1 MEHSLSRPQV
11 ARPWR
16 TATIVASAV
25 AALELAFLVALG
37 LPMLGRAV
45 AEDVRSAAET
55 HVLAPAPKPAPAS
68 AKAEEAP
75 AAPLPRADTSVVVLN
90 GNGRTGAAG
99 AAADRVHE
107 LGYLVAGT
115 GNAGRSDYART
126 IVMFRPGRK
135 AEAQRLAKDVGAKVV
150 GPLDGLRLRDLMGA
164 QVAIILG
171 SD

>member
-1 MEHSLSRPQV
+1 MEHSLPRPQ
-11 ARPWR
+11 AARRPWR

-25 AALELAFLVALG
+25 AALELALLVALG

-45 AEDVRSAAET
+45 ASDVRTAAEER
-55 HVLAPAPKPAPAS
+55 VLAPA
-68 AKAEEAP
+68 AKP
-75 AAPLPRADTSVVVLN
+75 AAPKAEAAPTPPLARADTAVVVLN

-126 IVMFRPGRK
+126 IVMYRPGRK
-135 AEAQRLAKDVGAKVV
+135 AEGQRLAKDIGAKVV

-164 QVAIILG
+164 QVAVILG

>member
-1 MEHSLSRPQV
+1 MEHSLPRPQV

-25 AALELAFLVALG
+25 AALELALLVALG

-45 AEDVRSAAET
+45 ADDVRSAAET
-55 HVLAPAPKPAPAS
+55 HVLAPAPKPLP
-68 AKAEEAP
+68 AKAEAP
-75 AAPLPRADTSVVVLN
+75 TAPLPRADTSVVVLN

-126 IVMFRPGRK
+126 IVMYRPGRK
-135 AEAQRLAKDVGAKVV
+135 AEGQRLAKDIGAKVV

>member
-1 MEHSLSRPQV
+1 
-11 ARPWR
+11 
-16 TATIVASAV
+16 
-25 AALELAFLVALG
+25 
-37 LPMLGRAV
+37 
-45 AEDVRSAAET
+45 
-55 HVLAPAPKPAPAS
+55 VLAPAPKPPPA
-68 AKAEEAP
+68 KTEAR

-126 IVMFRPGRK
+126 IVMYRPGRK
-135 AEAQRLAKDVGAKVV
+135 AEGQRLAKDIGAKVV

>member
-1 MEHSLSRPQV
+1 MEHSL
-11 ARPWR
+11 PWR
-16 TATIVASAV
+16 RATIVVSGV
-25 AALELAFLVALG
+25 AAIELAILVAIG
-37 LPMLGRAV
+37 LPMLGSAV
-45 AEDVRSAAET
+45 ADNVRTAAEER
-55 HVLAPAPKPAPAS
+55 VLAPVPKPAAP
-68 AKAEEAP
+68 KAEEAT
-75 AAPLPRADTSVVVLN
+75 APPLSRADTSVVVLN

-99 AAADRVHE
+99 AAADSVHE

-126 IVMFRPGRK
+126 IVMYRPGRE

-164 QVAIILG
+164 QVAVILG

>member
-1 MEHSLSRPQV
+1 MEHSLPRPEV
-11 ARPWR
+11 TRRWR

-25 AALELAFLVALG
+25 AALELALLAVLG

-45 AEDVRSAAET
+45 ADNVRTAAEE
-55 HVLAPAPKPAPAS
+55 HVLAPPPEAPPP
-68 AKAEEAP
+68 KAEAP

-126 IVMFRPGRK
+126 IVMYRPGRK
-135 AEAQRLAKDVGAKVV
+135 SEARRLAKDIGAKVV

-164 QVAIILG
+164 QVAVILG

>member
-1 MEHSLSRPQV
+1 MEHSLPRQHV

-25 AALELAFLVALG
+25 AAIELALLLALG

-45 AEDVRSAAET
+45 ADDVRTAAAERA
-55 HVLAPAPKPAPAS
+55 LAPAPKPVTP
-68 AKAEEAP
+68 KAQET
-75 AAPLPRADTSVVVLN
+75 AAPPLARADTSVVVLN

-99 AAADRVHE
+99 AAADRMHE

-126 IVMFRPGRK
+126 IVMYRPGRK

-150 GPLDGLRLRDLMGA
+150 GPLDGMRLRDLMGA
-164 QVAIILG
+164 QVALILG

>member
-1 MEHSLSRPQV
+1 MDHSLPRPQV

-25 AALELAFLVALG
+25 AALELALLVALG

-45 AEDVRSAAET
+45 ADDVRAAAET
-55 HVLAPAPKPAPAS
+55 HVLAPAPKPAPV
-68 AKAEEAP
+68 KAEAP

>member
-1 MEHSLSRPQV
+1 MEHSLPSPRV

-25 AALELAFLVALG
+25 AALELAVLVALG

-45 AEDVRSAAET
+45 ASDVRTAAEER
-55 HVLAPAPKPAPAS
+55 VLAPAPKPAPP
-68 AKAEEAP
+68 KAEEAV
-75 AAPLPRADTSVVVLN
+75 APPLARADTSVVVLN

-126 IVMFRPGRK
+126 IVMYRPGRK
-135 AEAQRLAKDVGAKVV
+135 PEAQRLAKDVGAKVV
-150 GPLDGLRLRDLMGA
+150 GPLDGLRQRDLMGA

>member
-1 MEHSLSRPQV
+1 MEHSLPRPQV

-25 AALELAFLVALG
+25 AALELALLIALG

-45 AEDVRSAAET
+45 ADDVRSAAET
-55 HVLAPAPKPAPAS
+55 HVLAPAPKPPP
-68 AKAEEAP
+68 AKAEAP

-126 IVMFRPGRK
+126 IVMYRPGRK
-135 AEAQRLAKDVGAKVV
+135 AEAQRLAKDIGAKVV

-164 QVAIILG
+164 QVAVILG

>member
-1 MEHSLSRPQV
+1 MEHSLPSPQV

-25 AALELAFLVALG
+25 AALELALLVALG

-45 AEDVRSAAET
+45 ASDVRTAAEE
-55 HVLAPAPKPAPAS
+55 HVLAPAPKPAPP
-68 AKAEEAP
+68 KAEEAT
-75 AAPLPRADTSVVVLN
+75 APPLARADTSVVVLN

-126 IVMFRPGRK
+126 IVMYRPGRK
-135 AEAQRLAKDVGAKVV
+135 PEAQRLAKDVGAKVV

>member
-1 MEHSLSRPQV
+1 MEHSL
-11 ARPWR
+11 PWR
-16 TATIVASAV
+16 RATIVVSGV
-25 AALELAFLVALG
+25 AAIELAILVAIG
-37 LPMLGRAV
+37 LPMLGSAV
-45 AEDVRSAAET
+45 ADNVRTAAEER
-55 HVLAPAPKPAPAS
+55 VLAPAPKPAPA
-68 AKAEEAP
+68 KTEESTAP
-75 AAPLPRADTSVVVLN
+75 PLARADTSVVVLN

-126 IVMFRPGRK
+126 IVMYRPGRK

-164 QVAIILG
+164 QVAVILG

>member
-1 MEHSLSRPQV
+1 MDHSLPRPQV

-16 TATIVASAV
+16 TATIIASAV
-25 AALELAFLVALG
+25 AALELALLVALG

-45 AEDVRSAAET
+45 ADDVRTAAET
-55 HVLAPAPKPAPAS
+55 HVLAPAPKPAPA
-68 AKAEEAP
+68 KAETP
-75 AAPLPRADTSVVVLN
+75 TAPLPRADTSVVVLN

-99 AAADRVHE
+99 SAADRVHE

-126 IVMFRPGRK
+126 IVMYRPGRK
-135 AEAQRLAKDVGAKVV
+135 AEAQRLAKDIGAKVV

>member
-1 MEHSLSRPQV
+1 MDHSLPRPQV

-16 TATIVASAV
+16 TATIVASTVAV
-25 AALELAFLVALG
+25 LELALLVALG

-45 AEDVRSAAET
+45 ADDVRSAAET
-55 HVLAPAPKPAPAS
+55 HVLAPAPKPAPP
-68 AKAEEAP
+68 AKAEAP
-75 AAPLPRADTSVVVLN
+75 TAPLPRADTSVVVLN

-115 GNAGRSDYART
+115 GNAGRSDYPRT
-126 IVMFRPGRK
+126 IVMYRPGRK

>member
-1 MEHSLSRPQV
+1 MEHSLPRPEV
-11 ARPWR
+11 ARRWR
-16 TATIVASAV
+16 TATLVATAV
-25 AALELAFLVALG
+25 AALELALLAALG

-45 AEDVRSAAET
+45 ADDVRTAAEE
-55 HVLAPAPKPAPAS
+55 HVLAPSPKAAPK
-68 AKAEEAP
+68 KAEAP
-75 AAPLPRADTSVVVLN
+75 AVPLPRADTSVVVLN

-126 IVMFRPGRK
+126 IVMYRPGRK
-135 AEAQRLAKDVGAKVV
+135 AEAQRLAKDIRAKVV

>member
-1 MEHSLSRPQV
+1 MEHSLPRPEV
-11 ARPWR
+11 ARRWR
-16 TATIVASAV
+16 TATIVATAV
-25 AALELAFLVALG
+25 AALELALLAALG

-45 AEDVRSAAET
+45 ADNVRTAAQE
-55 HVLAPAPKPAPAS
+55 HVLAPPPKAAPP
-68 AKAEEAP
+68 KAEAP
-75 AAPLPRADTSVVVLN
+75 AAPLPRADTAVVVLN

-126 IVMFRPGRK
+126 IVMYRPGRK
-135 AEAQRLAKDVGAKVV
+135 AEAQRLAKDIGAKVV

-164 QVAIILG
+164 QVALILG
-171 SD
+171 SG